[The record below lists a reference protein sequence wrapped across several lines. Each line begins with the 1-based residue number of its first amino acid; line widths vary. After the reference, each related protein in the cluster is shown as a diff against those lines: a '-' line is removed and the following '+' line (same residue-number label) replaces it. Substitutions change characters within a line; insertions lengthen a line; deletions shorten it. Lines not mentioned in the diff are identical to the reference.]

1 MRNSVEKKSSK
12 RTKKR
17 KMTTYNIQH
26 TKKKSLEEE
35 TKPSKKRN
43 MKIEKKFL
51 EYLQSRAVI
60 ATKLLQL

>member
-1 MRNSVEKKSSK
+1 MRNSVEKVFKK
-12 RTKKR
+12 NKKTKND
-17 KMTTYNIQH
+17 NIQH

>member
-1 MRNSVEKKSSK
+1 MRNSVEKKSLQK
-12 RTKKR
+12 EQKNEKW
-17 KMTTYNIQH
+17 QH

-35 TKPSKKRN
+35 TKPSKNRN
-43 MKIEKKFL
+43 MKIEKKKFL